1 MAFVRYGFIGH
12 SLHQF
17 GCDVISK
24 VFNNPIKT
32 RIAMLFIFNLL
43 PYSASPPGIY
53 LNEHIKIYGFNLR
66 DFFQSSFWIMVNQNV
81 SRKKSP
87 IDSNLSVHVFIDYSL
102 NFVILRHFFHSL
114 STIFS
119 HSRWTL
125 SKLVL
130 ESNLFVITA
139 HFVVNGNSISSKVC
153 SCFFVFVES
162 ICNQHSSLSVETIV
176 RGVLVFKSGAFCK
189 WFKFFFLQQNMRYAD
204 GKSRRNL
211 MWFIWTLNFGDKL
224 PI

>member
-1 MAFVRYGFIGH
+1 MVFVRYGFIGH

-32 RIAMLFIFNLL
+32 RNAMLFIFNLL
-43 PYSASPPGIY
+43 PFSASPQGIY

-81 SRKKSP
+81 SRKNLQSTP
-87 IDSNLSVHVFIDYSL
+87 IWVFMFLLITLLISSFYD
-102 NFVILRHFFHSL
+102 IFFTL
-114 STIFS
+114 
-119 HSRWTL
+119 SRWTF

-153 SCFFVFVES
+153 SCFFR
-162 ICNQHSSLSVETIV
+162 ICWKHL
-176 RGVLVFKSGAFCK
+176 
-189 WFKFFFLQQNMRYAD
+189 
-204 GKSRRNL
+204 
-211 MWFIWTLNFGDKL
+211 
-224 PI
+224 